1 MNEILYASAKG
12 ISQAI
17 QDKKVSALEVVEAH
31 LRRIEEV
38 NPKLN
43 AVVHLASDRAIA
55 EARKADSAMAKGELT
70 GILHGLPMTVKDSH
84 DAQGLVSTGG
94 TKGRETFVPESD
106 ATVVSRMRSEGAIVL
121 GKTNTPELTLAFET
135 DNLIYGRTNNPYDLD
150 RTPGGSSGGAGAIIA
165 SGGSPIDLGTDT
177 GGSVRVPS
185 GFCGIAGLKPTSG
198 RVPRTGHIIS
208 HSLGA
213 IDSLTTVGPMA
224 RFVEDL
230 AMVYPIISGPDWI
243 DPTIVP
249 MALDNPADVDIKQLR
264 VAYFTDI
271 GNTTSHDQIVAVIK
285 SAALALKDR
294 GTCID
299 ADIPSAIA
307 KSPGTSLL
315 AADGGAG
322 VRRLLE
328 KAGTSE
334 THSWVKRFAEGT
346 ESLPVG
352 EYTELLE
359 QIDRFRSEML
369 GFMQKYDAI
378 LCPVRPFPALPH
390 GESMKAKYRE
400 SNSFTSTFNLTG
412 WPGTVVRAGTSSEG
426 LPIGVQLITRPW
438 REDVALALAFVI
450 EESLGGWKPPNI

>member
-1 MNEILYASAKG
+1 MNEILYASAKS
-12 ISQAI
+12 IKEAI
-17 QDKKVSALEVVEAH
+17 QNKKVSALEVVEAH

-43 AVVHLASDRAIA
+43 AVVHLASDRALS
-55 EARKADSAMAKGELT
+55 EAKKADSAMAKGEST

-84 DAQGLVSTGG
+84 DTQGLVSTGG

-165 SGGSPIDLGTDT
+165 SGGSPVDLGTDT

-185 GFCGIAGLKPTSG
+185 GFCGISGLKPTSG

-243 DPTIVP
+243 DPAIVP
-249 MALDNPADVDIKQLR
+249 MALGNPADVDIKQLR

-271 GNTTSHDQIVAVIK
+271 GNIASPDQIVAVIK
-285 SAALALKDR
+285 SAATALKDR
-294 GTCID
+294 GAYVQ
-299 ADIPSAIA
+299 ADIPSAITR
-307 KSPGTSLL
+307 SPGTSLL
-315 AADGGAG
+315 TADGGAG

-334 THSWVKRFAEGT
+334 THSWVRRFVQGT
-346 ESLPVG
+346 ESLPVE

-390 GESMKAKYRE
+390 GESMKAEYRE
-400 SNSFTSTFNLTG
+400 SHSFTSAFNLTG

-426 LPIGVQLITRPW
+426 LPIGVQLIARPW
-438 REDVALALAFVI
+438 REDVALALASVV

>member
-1 MNEILYASAKG
+1 MNEILYASAKS
-12 ISQAI
+12 IKEAI
-17 QDKKVSALEVVEAH
+17 QNKKVSALEVVEAH

-43 AVVHLASDRAIA
+43 AVVHLASDRALS
-55 EARKADSAMAKGELT
+55 EARKADSTMAKGELT

-84 DAQGLVSTGG
+84 DTQGLVSTGG

-165 SGGSPIDLGTDT
+165 SGGSPVDLGTDT

-185 GFCGIAGLKPTSG
+185 GFCGISGLKPTSG

-243 DPTIVP
+243 DPAIVP
-249 MALDNPADVDIKQLR
+249 MALGNPADVDIKQLR

-271 GNTTSHDQIVAVIK
+271 GNIASPDQIVAVIK
-285 SAALALKDR
+285 SAATALKDR
-294 GTCID
+294 GAYVQ
-299 ADIPSAIA
+299 ADIPSAITR
-307 KSPGTSLL
+307 SPGTSLL
-315 AADGGAG
+315 TADGGAG

-328 KAGTSE
+328 KAGTNE
-334 THSWVKRFAEGT
+334 THSWVRRFVQGT
-346 ESLPVG
+346 ENLPVE

-390 GESMKAKYRE
+390 GESMKAEYRE

-426 LPIGVQLITRPW
+426 LPIGVQLIARPW
-438 REDVALALAFVI
+438 REDVALALASVV